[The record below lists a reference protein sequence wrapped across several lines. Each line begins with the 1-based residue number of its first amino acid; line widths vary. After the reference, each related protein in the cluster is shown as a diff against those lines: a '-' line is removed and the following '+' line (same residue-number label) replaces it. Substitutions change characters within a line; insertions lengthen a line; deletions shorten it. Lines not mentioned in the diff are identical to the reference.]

1 MKKHKI
7 FAKAHHKPNVWL
19 RVWLGLEL
27 IAGIVL
33 ALNLLKDMRL
43 ARKHDQ
49 PRPVTPA

>member
-33 ALNLLKDMRL
+33 ALNLLKHMRL